1 MRNELTHSRLL
12 SFPIRLLICVVAT
25 LIVLPLAQAA
35 TPHPQISFLQL
46 TSTSGC
52 VADGGS
58 YYPTF
63 DRLLKKVA
71 FTSSCDLVP
80 GHNTD
85 GNGEVFVM
93 NTDGTGLVQLT
104 STTGGI
110 GAIHPALDQT
120 GQKIVFASDRD
131 MISGGN
137 TDENFEIFTIQL
149 NGTGLTQLTRTT
161 GGNSL
166 CAGGGPGGSSDPRFN
181 SAATRIIF
189 GSDRDLVSG
198 ENTDGNGEIFEMNLT
213 GTGLTQLTHST
224 GGCGNG
230 EPSLDATGTK
240 VLFSSDRDLV
250 AGSNT
255 DGNYEVFSMNTN
267 GSDIVQ
273 LTNTVNPAG
282 VGSVAPRWTP
292 DTNTIVFRG
301 DGANATYQIFRMN
314 GDGSGLE
321 QITWN
326 TGGFGSAPWWISG
339 DGKTIAVESD
349 RDLVP
354 GSNRDLNFEIYAIR
368 MTP

>member
-1 MRNELTHSRLL
+1 MRNELARLL
-12 SFPIRLLICVVAT
+12 FPSICRRLIWLLAIA
-25 LIVLPLAQAA
+25 VLPLAHAA
-35 TPHPQISFLQL
+35 TPHPQISYIQL

-58 YYPTF
+58 FYPTF
-63 DRLLKKVA
+63 DHLVKKVA
-71 FTSSCDLVP
+71 FISSCDLIP
-80 GHNTD
+80 GHNSD

-93 NTDGTGLVQLT
+93 NFDGTGLQQLT

-110 GAIHPALDQT
+110 GAIHPDIDST

-137 TDENFEIFTIQL
+137 SDGNFEIFTIL
-149 NGTGLTQLTRTT
+149 ANGTGLAQLTHTT
-161 GGNSL
+161 GGGSSI
-166 CAGGGPGGSSDPRFN
+166 CTSGGPGGSSDPRFN
-181 SAATRIIF
+181 AGGTKIIF

-198 ENTDGNGEIFEMNLT
+198 GNTDANGEIFEMNSN
-213 GTGLTQLTHST
+213 GTGIKQLTHTT

-230 EPSLDATGTK
+230 EPSLDATSSK
-240 VLFSSDRDLV
+240 VIFSSDRDLV
-250 AGSNT
+250 LGGNT
-255 DGNYEVFSMNTN
+255 DGNYEIFSMSTN

-273 LTNTVNPAG
+273 LTNTVNPNG
-282 VGSVAPRWTP
+282 VGSVAPHWTP

-301 DGANATYQIFRMN
+301 DGPDGTYQIFRMK

-321 QITWN
+321 QMTWN
-326 TGGFGSAPWWISG
+326 TGGFGSAPWWISS

-354 GSNRDLNFEIYAIR
+354 GSNLDLNFEIYAIKLA
-368 MTP
+368 P